1 MDGRAIVHHIVRN
14 AKKKVEE
21 KRILQSLQY
30 TVPLLKV
37 SYKILPPKRFK
48 TLTNTMGTK
57 PLFNE
62 WALENLQFQF
72 SNYNIYVN
80 LHLLPLSWSEIK
92 ITTVEFNVLY
102 INLN

>member
-1 MDGRAIVHHIVRN
+1 M
-14 AKKKVEE
+14 
-21 KRILQSLQY
+21 QY
-30 TVPLLKV
+30 TVQLLKV

-57 PLFNE
+57 SLFNK
-62 WALENLQFQF
+62 WALGNLQF
-72 SNYNIYVN
+72 SNYSIYVN

-92 ITTVEFNVLY
+92 ISNVEFNVLY